1 MKAKLVLIVLAFLL
15 FQCSSRTNSELLVGD
30 WQVDSI
36 STYYNG
42 FTFMRKDVADQPLL
56 GYQPDGKLMMT
67 KSNESRFFTYELST
81 LDTLIHRNKEDR
93 ILDKFILLKLDEHQ
107 LILRKET
114 PPLFKGNN
122 QVRYEVRY
130 LSKQKSK

>member
-1 MKAKLVLIVLAFLL
+1 MKAKLVLIVITFLL
-15 FQCSSRTNSELLVGD
+15 FQCSSRKKSELLVGD

-67 KSNESRFFTYELST
+67 MSNESRLFTYELST
-81 LDTLIHRNKEDR
+81 QDTLIHRNTEER
-93 ILDKFILLKLDEHQ
+93 ILDKFIVLKLDDHQ

-122 QVRYEVRY
+122 QVRYEIRY
-130 LSKQKSK
+130 LSKQESK